1 MEIDYQ
7 RFCDKFAELITFV
20 CNFYRADIFNCHAIK
35 LRFTISN
42 ADGMQLQMQNTP
54 AAPGCRINII
64 NIEEKI
70 PLDIL
75 NDQPESIVQKFMDEL
90 AVRFNI
96 VPSQNENR

>member
-1 MEIDYQ
+1 MAKIIVNETEI
-7 RFCDKFAELITFV
+7 T
-20 CNFYRADIFNCHAIK
+20 
-35 LRFTISN
+35 
-42 ADGMQLQMQNTP
+42 
-54 AAPGCRINII
+54 II